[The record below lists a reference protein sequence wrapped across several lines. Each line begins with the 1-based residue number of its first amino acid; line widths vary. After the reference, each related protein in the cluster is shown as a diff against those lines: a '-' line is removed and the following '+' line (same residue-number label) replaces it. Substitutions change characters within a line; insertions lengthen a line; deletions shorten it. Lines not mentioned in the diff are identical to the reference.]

1 MSVKGL
7 GTDIVE
13 ISRVASVS
21 EGSERF
27 AKRVLAESELDIYRQ
42 HMQPERYLA
51 KRWAAKEAAAKALGT
66 GIGRG
71 VSFQNFIISNNELGA
86 PKLQLVG
93 KALEVANSMVVTSVL
108 LSISDEK
115 HYATATVIL
124 S

>member
-13 ISRVASVS
+13 IGRIEQALAISNRLAT
-21 EGSERF
+21 
-27 AKRVLAESELDIYRQ
+27 RVLTDTEMAIFDG
-42 HMQPERYLA
+42 HNQPARYLA

-71 VSFQNFIISNNELGA
+71 ISFQHFEISNDALGA
-86 PKLQLVG
+86 PQLQFTG
-93 KALEVANSMVVTSVL
+93 SALELAQQRQITSVL
-108 LSISDEK
+108 LSISDET
-115 HYATATVIL
+115 HYAMATVIL

>member
-1 MSVKGL
+1 MSVLGL

-13 ISRVASVS
+13 ISRVASVIES
-21 EGSERF
+21 SDRF
-27 AKRVLAESELDIYRQ
+27 AKRVLAESELTIY
-42 HMQPERYLA
+42 HKHSQPERYLA

-71 VSFQNFIISNNELGA
+71 ISFHHFITSNNDLGA
-86 PKLQLVG
+86 PRLELVG
-93 KALEVANSMVVTSVL
+93 KALDVANSMNVTSVL

-115 HYATATVIL
+115 QYAMATVIL

>member
-1 MSVKGL
+1 MSVLGL

-21 EGSERF
+21 ESSERF
-27 AKRVLAESELDIYRQ
+27 AKRVLAESELNIYKQ
-42 HMQPERYLA
+42 HTQPERYLA

-71 VSFQNFIISNNELGA
+71 ISFHHFITTNNELGA

-93 KALEVANSMVVTSVL
+93 KALEVANTMGVTSVL